1 MVTRHKYWFCSKR
14 LFFGAVKLTKN
25 YGYIYK
31 YSSYG
36 IGFDSHSEFLFT
48 DGRYAKNVVAFGADT
63 SSSEHVRKDIFIFV
77 EGPKQRL
84 DDATL
89 IVEAKYLVKSNFA
102 LSLQYGR
109 NSFSF
114 VNAKIIYQLKA
125 NDSKIKKYALCL
137 GNISKDLT
145 CIKMKKKTGLNGYF
159 HEFPV
164 DYNVIDT
171 SKIIDFVNI

>member
-1 MVTRHKYWFCSKR
+1 M
-14 LFFGAVKLTKN
+14 FFGAVKLTKN

-48 DGRYAKNVVAFGADT
+48 DGRYAKNVIVFGADM
-63 SSSEHVRKDIFIFV
+63 SSSEHVRKDIFSFV
-77 EGPKQRL
+77 EGPKQGL
-84 DDATL
+84 DDTTW
-89 IVEAKYLVKSNFA
+89 IVEAKYLVKSSFA

-114 VNAKIIYQLKA
+114 INAKIIYQSKA
-125 NDSKIKKYALCL
+125 NDSKIKKYPLCL

-145 CIKMKKKTGLNGYF
+145 SINVKKTQN
-159 HEFPV
+159 
-164 DYNVIDT
+164 
-171 SKIIDFVNI
+171 